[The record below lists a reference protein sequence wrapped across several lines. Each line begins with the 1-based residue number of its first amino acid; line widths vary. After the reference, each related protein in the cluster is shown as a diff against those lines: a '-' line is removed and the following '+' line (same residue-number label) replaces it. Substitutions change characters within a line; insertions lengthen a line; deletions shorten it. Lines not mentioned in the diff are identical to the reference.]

1 MTSVERQRHNALVT
15 RIYTLIAQI
24 RYDIDLPGYEE
35 KAAATFREICRLAQ
49 GEAQALGYPMEGG

>member
-35 KAAATFREICRLAQ
+35 KAAATMREIARLGQ
-49 GEAQALGYPMEGG
+49 GEAQALGYPQES

>member
-35 KAAATFREICRLAQ
+35 KAAATMLEIGRLAVA
-49 GEAQALGYPMEGG
+49 EAHALNPPGGKK